1 MWLKLLAPAVVI
13 GLAACGGEQANESGA
28 APSPSTNSSSS
39 VAHTDSQLTQY
50 LSDATI
56 CGVLS
61 TDKIKSEFGVTAAI
75 ETRPSSYGNRFTCSY
90 SWDRPDAEERE
101 KKMIG
106 SIMAAAQGGA
116 KLSMREKTPSGEI
129 AITLGTSTRKAA
141 HFVPRKLTDEQLQAQ
156 IDAAQKATDEK
167 LTNEQKAAAG
177 DMAKSFTEK
186 LLKKNNQNEEIKG
199 VGDAAFW
206 SKMGFGSLNVHFQGV
221 EIYIAPMIADT
232 EEEDVENAKRVF
244 SMLNN

>member
-1 MWLKLLAPAVVI
+1 MWLKLLAPAVVV

-28 APSPSTNSSSS
+28 ASSLATDSSSS
-39 VAHTDSQLTQY
+39 TASANSKLTQY
-50 LSDATI
+50 LNDTTI

-61 TDKIKSEFGVTAAI
+61 TDKIKSEFGVAADI
-75 ETRPSSYGNRFTCSY
+75 ESRPSSYGDRFTCSY
-90 SWDRPDAEERE
+90 SWDRPDAKERE
-101 KKMIG
+101 QKMIG

-129 AITLGTSTRKAA
+129 AITLGTSAREAA
-141 HFVPRKLTDEQLQAQ
+141 HFVPRKLSDEQLQAQ

-167 LTNEQKAAAG
+167 LTAEQKATAG

-199 VGDAAFW
+199 LGDAAFW
-206 SKMGFGSLNVHFQGV
+206 SKVGFGSLNVHYQGV

-244 SMLNN
+244 SMLSN